1 MDYGKIQNI
10 FTTEIERYS
19 NAFLQFFTIIENI
32 ILVISYI
39 AVAFFTNFFFSLMFL
54 IINIII
60 FSSFNILFKKTRL
73 ESEKYTQESNKFN
86 DLILEFILNLKY
98 LRITGA
104 DMVFELKILKKIG
117 SLFNI
122 SISIGRIG
130 SLLDSFREPILLFSI
145 CLTVFLYQAL
155 FNVPNAQIFFILIIF
170 YRAFSFS
177 SGIQSLVNKYYMYE
191 GTINNVKSF
200 NSTLF
205 GNKNLSSENQSIT
218 LDKINRVE
226 LNNYTFMIGNKTILD
241 DINFSF
247 NTGDVVGIVGTSG
260 SGKSFLIN
268 TLMLL
273 YPTINKLEINGF
285 NISKI
290 NVSELRRKIGY
301 VAQESV
307 IFNDSLFNNI
317 TLWDK
322 KNEQNLIKFND
333 AIMNSGLSLFFQ
345 TIHNNEDSII
355 NSGGS
360 NLSGGERQGISI
372 ARELYKNVDVI
383 YMDEPT
389 SSLDNISEE
398 AFIQLLETMKGNVT
412 IIIVAHRLN
421 TLRMAD
427 KIYKMESGKLKKIDL
442 LLNEI

>member
-1 MDYGKIQNI
+1 
-10 FTTEIERYS
+10 
-19 NAFLQFFTIIENI
+19 
-32 ILVISYI
+32 
-39 AVAFFTNFFFSLMFL
+39 MFL

-104 DMVFELKILKKIG
+104 DKVFELKILKKIG
-117 SLFNI
+117 SLFKT
-122 SISIGRIG
+122 SMSIGRIG
-130 SLLDSFREPILLFSI
+130 SLIDSFREPILLFSI
-145 CLTVFLYQAL
+145 LLTVFLYQML
-155 FNVPNAQIFFILIIF
+155 FNVPNGQIFFILIIF

-200 NSTLF
+200 NSLLNFEKKLSLESQNVVLT
-205 GNKNLSSENQSIT
+205 NLT
-218 LDKINRVE
+218 KVE
-226 LNNYTFMIGNKTILD
+226 LHNYTFMIGNKKILD
-241 DINFSF
+241 DISFSF
-247 NTGDVVGIVGTSG
+247 NRSEVVGIVGPSG

-273 YPTINKLEINGF
+273 YPTINKMEINGF

-290 NVSELRRKIGY
+290 NIPALRHKIGY

-322 KNEQNLIKFND
+322 KNEQTLIKFNE
-333 AIMNSGLSLFFQ
+333 AIKNSGLEILFQ
-345 TIHNNEDSII
+345 TLQYNEDTII

-360 NLSGGERQGISI
+360 NLSGGERQRISI
-372 ARELYKNVDVI
+372 ARELYKNVDII

-389 SSLDNISEE
+389 SSLDNNSED
-398 AFIQLLETMKGNVT
+398 AFIKLLETMKGKIT
-412 IIIVAHRLN
+412 LIIVAHRLN

-427 KIYKMESGKLKKIDL
+427 KIYKMESGKLKRIDL
-442 LLNEI
+442 LLNES